1 MAKKNEIHIS
11 PEEALMLRKD
21 HDESE
26 LAWAQ
31 KMADFYGCRP
41 IKNNGS
47 NFYTFV
53 ADVFHAGRISGLREE
68 RSKRNG
74 VEA

>member
-1 MAKKNEIHIS
+1 MAKKNEILIT
-11 PEEALMLRKD
+11 PEEALTLRKH

-31 KMADFYGCRP
+31 KMASFYGCRP
-41 IKNNGS
+41 IKDNGV

-68 RSKRNG
+68 RNKRNG
-74 VEA
+74 VNA